1 MFRLSRIH
9 NINQTLHHTVTNYTK
24 NINYTLQGR
33 KEPAS
38 FHCTG
43 QSGGIQNYKPHCVS
57 MFWIRNRENG
67 VENNMSGCLRLDA
80 CCRCMLL
87 YWIFCVFMIISIGI
101 LWRSTGHIIKIGH
114 STTDGYILIELYKS
128 PGRST
133 DTLLCT
139 PLRMVEHS
147 VSPSPRLVGITDIWV
162 FLSLV
167 SVMVAWNCH

>member
-87 YWIFCVFMIISIGI
+87 YSIFCVFMIISIGI

-128 PGRST
+128 PGRSRIHCSALHSGWWN
-133 DTLLCT
+133 TL
-139 PLRMVEHS
+139 
-147 VSPSPRLVGITDIWV
+147 SPRVPGWWGLLIFEYFCLW
-162 FLSLV
+162 SP
-167 SVMVAWNCH
+167 